1 MPSVAIQASKRPS
14 TRSGSM
20 RETGIDLPELPF
32 QASMAGQ
39 LSAFDL
45 FDWLTGKRGNI
56 VETYPA
62 TE

>member
-1 MPSVAIQASKRPS
+1 
-14 TRSGSM
+14 M